1 MMRRWRTIVD
11 PEARDEM
18 RPPTA
23 GEAAALWFLGSAWLA
38 YGAFLAFMG
47 LPVWL
52 PAVPVVGLVGL
63 WGWKRRGWWFGFPAA
78 AVVATLGDARIE
90 GVTTM
95 HLLDLLM
102 VGLALM
108 VIARR
113 MVRGWGRRPFRSWE
127 GLKYGSLLLGA
138 GLAVVDPLGALP
150 RELRIAAAAG
160 LAATAAH
167 VAGRYG
173 IARLRVRMVFPVVA
187 FAFAFTTLWSVVSRG
202 APTSSPYTVGSLL
215 LMLAVV
221 PFLGPG
227 SVPAGHGR
235 RVMVVVAVLTTLA
248 VGIDM
253 ASLATVGRTGGVFSG
268 RLPVLVTALVVVAAA
283 AFPGGMRIGSLT
295 ALRVRCAVSYAAC
308 MWVALAGDPRL
319 MPTAVVVASTA
330 FGLALG
336 GRRSRSAV
344 VVPFPASHPQEA
356 SCERRSA

>member
-11 PEARDEM
+11 PAARDEM

-52 PAVPVVGLVGL
+52 PVVPVVGLVGL

-78 AVVATLGDARIE
+78 AAIATLGDARIE
-90 GVTTM
+90 GVTTL
-95 HLLDLLM
+95 HLLDLVM
-102 VGLALM
+102 VGSALM

-113 MVRGWGRRPFRSWE
+113 TARGWGRRPFRSWE

-138 GLAVVDPLGALP
+138 GLAVVDPLGATP

-167 VAGRYG
+167 VAGRHG

-187 FAFAFTTLWSVVSRG
+187 FALGLATMWSVVSRG
-202 APTSSPYTVGSLL
+202 TPVPSSYTIGSLL

-221 PFLGPG
+221 PFLGPN

-235 RVMVVVAVLTTLA
+235 RAMVVVAVLTTLA
-248 VGIDM
+248 AGIDM
-253 ASLATVGRTGGVFSG
+253 ASLATVGRTGAALSG
-268 RLPVLVTALVVVAAA
+268 PLPVLIAALVVVAAA
-283 AFPGGMRIGSLT
+283 AFPGGMAIGSLS
-295 ALRVRCAVSYAAC
+295 ALRIRCAVSYAAC
-308 MWVALAGDPRL
+308 SLVVLVGDPRL
-319 MPTAVVVASTA
+319 MPTAVVVAATA

-336 GRRSRSAV
+336 ARRSRSAV
-344 VVPFPASHPQEA
+344 VIPFPASNPPEA
-356 SCERRSA
+356 PCDRRSA